1 MEKTMSLQS
10 LLLSQDPIV
19 LGTLPLILKD
29 AGISVEVH
37 GTPDHLPGAMD
48 EQKVDTIFV
57 DFESPSAAEF
67 IRLARNHKKG
77 AVLAIALTSDPTST
91 RKAFQAGATL
101 AMAKPL
107 SRERVLSGVR
117 VTRSLMVHGRRRL
130 MRIPLQAAISFTP
143 AGQKPL
149 RGIGLNINQ
158 GGVGFRMEQPPK
170 VGQHG
175 ELRFKLPGSGLE
187 VVTAGE
193 VRWVNPE
200 KKCGGFRFTKVFGRN
215 HLEAWIADRCDQA
228 LGGSSDTRV
237 TYRQ

>member
-1 MEKTMSLQS
+1 MSLQS
-10 LLLSQDPIV
+10 LLLTQDPNV

-37 GTPDHLPGAMD
+37 ATSNHLPGAMD

-67 IRLARNHKKG
+67 VRLARNHKKG

-91 RKAFQAGATL
+91 RNAFQAGATL

-107 SRERVLSGVR
+107 SRDRVLSSVR
-117 VTRSLMVHGRRRL
+117 VTRSLMLKERRKL
-130 MRIPLQAAISFTP
+130 MRFPLQAAMSFTP
-143 AGQKPL
+143 AGRKPL
-149 RGIGLNINQ
+149 RGIGLNVNS
-158 GGVGFRMEQPPK
+158 GGIGFRMEQPPK

-175 ELRFKLPGSGLE
+175 ELRFTLPGSGLE
-187 VVTAGE
+187 VVAAAE
-193 VRWVNPE
+193 VRWVDPE

-215 HLEAWIADRCDQA
+215 HLEAWIAEKCDQA
-228 LGGSSDTRV
+228 LGSGSVDPRI
-237 TYRQ
+237 TYKN